1 MKRKGNHEE
10 EKVGWLPSAP
20 SSPELSS
27 LGNLAAVWSCWE
39 ALPRAGPEP
48 CPPETPPLPQKPPRP
63 PGPSGRTGPRRGKV
77 WKQPP
82 AQETGRCPRPDW
94 GPGLGDLAEDAG
106 CTGKLAS
113 EQPDL
118 SGEGGLSRSGALL
131 SLGWLNHS
139 WEEPRLQPPEG
150 LSSSK
155 SC

>member
-1 MKRKGNHEE
+1 MITGQEE
-10 EKVGWLPSAP
+10 ERCGSNHLLK
-20 SSPELSS
+20 
-27 LGNLAAVWSCWE
+27 
-39 ALPRAGPEP
+39 
-48 CPPETPPLPQKPPRP
+48 
-63 PGPSGRTGPRRGKV
+63 
-77 WKQPP
+77 KQEG
-82 AQETGRCPRPDW
+82 APRPDW

-106 CTGKLAS
+106 CTGKLTS
-113 EQPDL
+113 EQRDL